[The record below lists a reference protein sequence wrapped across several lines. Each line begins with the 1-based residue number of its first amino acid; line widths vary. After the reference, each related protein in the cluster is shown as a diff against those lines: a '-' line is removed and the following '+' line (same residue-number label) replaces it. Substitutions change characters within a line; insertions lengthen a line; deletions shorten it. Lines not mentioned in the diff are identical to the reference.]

1 MNRNANGIRSKKRKL
16 ESVQTF
22 IPVKNICR
30 GVIETTDSRYIRIL
44 EIEPLNFVLRSPE
57 EQHMKKLYITLRNK
71 SNSIAA
77 RAKIALD
84 SKRAE
89 MYVDKGVGII
99 IAVVVGGVLL
109 AGIYSL
115 FNTTIIPKMTTEI
128 SNMFNYAG

>member
-1 MNRNANGIRSKKRKL
+1 M
-16 ESVQTF
+16 
-22 IPVKNICR
+22 
-30 GVIETTDSRYIRIL
+30 VI
-44 EIEPLNFVLRSPE
+44 N
-57 EQHMKKLYITLRNK
+57 MKKLYITLRNK

-109 AGIYSL
+109 GYIQSVQYNDYSQNDNRNQQYVQLRGLIYL
-115 FNTTIIPKMTTEI
+115 FGGRTLFRPHPFQEEPCIFLLSP
-128 SNMFNYAG
+128 

>member
-1 MNRNANGIRSKKRKL
+1 
-16 ESVQTF
+16 
-22 IPVKNICR
+22 
-30 GVIETTDSRYIRIL
+30 
-44 EIEPLNFVLRSPE
+44 
-57 EQHMKKLYITLRNK
+57 MKKLYITLRNK
-71 SNSIAA
+71 TNSIAA
-77 RAKIALD
+77 RAKSALD

>member
-1 MNRNANGIRSKKRKL
+1 
-16 ESVQTF
+16 
-22 IPVKNICR
+22 
-30 GVIETTDSRYIRIL
+30 
-44 EIEPLNFVLRSPE
+44 
-57 EQHMKKLYITLRNK
+57 MKKLYITLRNK

-128 SNMFNYAG
+128 SNMFNYAGRNIYSEDGLCSVLILFRRSHVYFY

>member
-1 MNRNANGIRSKKRKL
+1 M
-16 ESVQTF
+16 
-22 IPVKNICR
+22 
-30 GVIETTDSRYIRIL
+30 VI
-44 EIEPLNFVLRSPE
+44 N
-57 EQHMKKLYITLRNK
+57 MKKLYITLRNK

-89 MYVDKGVGII
+89 MYVDKRVGII